1 MGNEMFKSFIGVG
14 SFSVQ
19 KIHNEYYL
27 SILYY
32 AVIPHSLQRN
42 KCFQAMETEEFKLN
56 TPRLTLL
63 CLMHQ
68 LAIPSSSSCAS
79 T

>member
-1 MGNEMFKSFIGVG
+1 MGNEMFKGFIGVG

-32 AVIPHSLQRN
+32 VVITHSLRGS

-56 TPRLTLL
+56 TPR
-63 CLMHQ
+63 
-68 LAIPSSSSCAS
+68 
-79 T
+79 